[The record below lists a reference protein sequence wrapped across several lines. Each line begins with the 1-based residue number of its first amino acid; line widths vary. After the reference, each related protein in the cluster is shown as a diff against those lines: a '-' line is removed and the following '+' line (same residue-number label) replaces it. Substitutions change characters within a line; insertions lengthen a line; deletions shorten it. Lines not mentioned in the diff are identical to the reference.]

1 MITVDREVVQKIEN
15 VLPDNCC
22 VLIFQDDGKGQL
34 ISGAASKWDSDK
46 KQEEHSAHLML
57 LGMVELF
64 ASEQPKLQRLGQ
76 ERVKRLTAEGILKA
90 MPEESKSNVVDMS
103 SRTTKRLSEELVAE

>member
-1 MITVDREVVQKIEN
+1 MITVDPEVVQKIEN

-34 ISGAASKWDSDK
+34 ISGAASKWDRDK

-64 ASEQPKLQRLGQ
+64 ASEQPKLQRLGN
-76 ERVKRLTAEGILKA
+76 ERVKRLTTMGVLNA
-90 MPEESKSNVVDMS
+90 MPEESKSNIVDMS
-103 SRTTKRLSEELVAE
+103 SRTTKRLSEEIVAE

>member
-1 MITVDREVVQKIEN
+1 MITLDQKVVQQIES

-22 VLIFQDDGKGQL
+22 VLIFQSDDSGQL

-90 MPEESKSNVVDMS
+90 VPEESKSNVVPMTN
-103 SRTTKRLSEELVAE
+103 RTTERLKEELVAE